1 MKTYIAKLNCNQVS
15 KQRILDTLKANLDV
29 WNICSKIYF
38 EKPKGGLKHL
48 HSKAYY
54 HIREKRP
61 EIPSQIIIKAE
72 QDVISAYRSIKSN
85 KQKLTENAIK
95 KKLSI
100 QLDKRIYK
108 IRGQEIQITSI
119 GKGRTSAKIVFYP
132 RLEEALKNGHQD
144 PKLFEKKGDLWLAFP
159 CKTPEPILK
168 DTLSIGVDVGIKR
181 AVSTTEGLFISRKD
195 FNKKLGKFSF
205 NKKKLQAKK
214 TYSARNRLKK
224 ISKKHYNMSKNFTH
238 NCVNKVL
245 DTKADVI
252 VIEWLRSLKSKS
264 KGRYMNRR
272 LSQWA
277 YGEFRR
283 ILEYKAQILGKRVVT
298 VNPAFTSQ
306 RDWRKIPNGKRQ
318 GCRYHASDGIV
329 FDADWNAAMN
339 IANLHTKVS
348 QIPVSHIKVLDGQAK
363 VISPIV
369 TFGRLQAP
377 EFIQG

>member
-1 MKTYIAKLNCNQVS
+1 
-15 KQRILDTLKANLDV
+15 
-29 WNICSKIYF
+29 
-38 EKPKGGLKHL
+38 
-48 HSKAYY
+48 
-54 HIREKRP
+54 
-61 EIPSQIIIKAE
+61 
-72 QDVISAYRSIKSN
+72 
-85 KQKLTENAIK
+85 
-95 KKLSI
+95 
-100 QLDKRIYK
+100 
-108 IRGQEIQITSI
+108 
-119 GKGRTSAKIVFYP
+119 
-132 RLEEALKNGHQD
+132 
-144 PKLFEKKGDLWLAFP
+144 
-159 CKTPEPILK
+159 
-168 DTLSIGVDVGIKR
+168 
-181 AVSTTEGLFISRKD
+181 
-195 FNKKLGKFSF
+195 
-205 NKKKLQAKK
+205 
-214 TYSARNRLKK
+214 
-224 ISKKHYNMSKNFTH
+224 
-238 NCVNKVL
+238 
-245 DTKADVI
+245 
-252 VIEWLRSLKSKS
+252 
-264 KGRYMNRR
+264 MNRR